1 MILKPEQFWKAMD
14 KETVHVVLW
23 GGHELAQGPEGVLL
37 GVEVH
42 QEEGRDLGHALAVA
56 NLCVEHAVGRQHVE
70 QGLLS

>member
-42 QEEGRDLGHALAVA
+42 QEEGRDLGHALTVT
-56 NLCVEHAVGRQHVE
+56 NLCVEHAVGSQHMK